1 MQQLLF
7 AEMVLKLTSG
17 LILIFLPLTTS
28 RVLGLPK
35 PERGLWHRLL
45 GSVLIGLAGA
55 VYLEGRLPGSSGLG
69 LAGLVVINL
78 AAFAVLLSSLIL
90 NLGAPTAR
98 GRTILALTA
107 VLLLGISLIEI
118 AYVPNM

>member
-1 MQQLLF
+1 
-7 AEMVLKLTSG
+7 MVLKLAAG
-17 LILIFLPLTTS
+17 CVLVLLPLTTS

-45 GSVLIGLAGA
+45 GAVLLGIAGA
-55 VYLEGRLPGSSGLG
+55 IYLEGRLPQSSGLG

-78 AAFAVLLSSLIL
+78 AAVAILFSSLVL
-90 NLGAPTAR
+90 NLGASTGR

-107 VLLLGISLIEI
+107 LLLLGLSLLEI
-118 AYVPNM
+118 AHVPMN

>member
-7 AEMVLKLTSG
+7 LEMVLKLSAG
-17 LILIFLPLTTS
+17 CVLVLLPLTAS

-35 PERGLWHRLL
+35 PERGVWHRLL

-55 VYLEGRLPGSSGLG
+55 IYLEGRLPGSSGLG

-78 AAFAVLLSSLIL
+78 SAVAVVFSSLVL
-90 NLGAPTAR
+90 NLGASTGR
-98 GRTILALTA
+98 GRSILALTA
-107 VLLLGISLIEI
+107 VLLLVLSILEI
-118 AYVPNM
+118 AHVPMN